1 MIARTIAI
9 YFAKIERTATVIKMT
24 SLIVLMIEVT
34 PRLRNPLRT
43 VKVAT
48 MPTMWRLSTLRAI
61 SLAVVAL
68 IPPSRKSK
76 GFACNHLPSLKH
88 LSD

>member
-1 MIARTIAI
+1 
-9 YFAKIERTATVIKMT
+9 MT
-24 SLIVLMIEVT
+24 SLVVLMIKVT

-48 MPTMWRLSTLRAI
+48 MPTMWRLSTLLAI

-68 IPPSRKSK
+68 SPPSRKSK
-76 GFACNHLPSLKH
+76 GFGCDHLPSLKH
-88 LSD
+88 LSE